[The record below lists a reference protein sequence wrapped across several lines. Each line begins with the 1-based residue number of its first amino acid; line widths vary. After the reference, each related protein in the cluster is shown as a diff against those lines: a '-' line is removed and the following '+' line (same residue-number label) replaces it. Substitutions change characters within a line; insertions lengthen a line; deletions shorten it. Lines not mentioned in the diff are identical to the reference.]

1 MSLYP
6 RTMYPWQ
13 QCWNGTGRTDQGAG
27 CGSFRKRGVELYCFR
42 KWLEGDKERE
52 GKRTEG
58 KGERSG
64 RGKKSTKRALGR
76 YSKAKNVLKTT
87 C

>member
-1 MSLYP
+1 MKQHFNPENS
-6 RTMYPWQ
+6 RTAATSVPLEKL
-13 QCWNGTGRTDQGAG
+13 TR
-27 CGSFRKRGVELYCFR
+27 V
-42 KWLEGDKERE
+42 LEGDKERE

-64 RGKKSTKRALGR
+64 RGKKKKSTKQALGR